1 MAEFKNAEE
10 MLKNYTTHGCFV
22 VAGERPNVMTAS
34 WGFFGEMWG
43 KKVAVVP
50 VRDSRFTKG
59 IIDEKQEFTLCV
71 PFGDKY
77 KKELLYCG
85 TKSGR
90 DCDKVKDLCLKITPA
105 KKSEHLRYR
114 RVRGVLRMQ
123 GFAGHGFFGTENFA
137 FREKSIR
144 RKARLP
150 QFLLCGNR
158 RRILSVKKGDC
169 EQSLSF
175 LSNQSSFTFS
185 TTSLSKSTGSTK
197 SRGRN
202 FTLL

>member
-1 MAEFKNAEE
+1 MTEFKNVEE
-10 MLKNYTTHGCFV
+10 ILKNYTAHGCFV

-43 KKVAVVP
+43 KKVAIVP

-59 IIDEKQEFTLCV
+59 IIDEKREFTLCV

-90 DCDKVKDLCLKITPA
+90 DCDKVKDLNLKIAPA
-105 KKSEHLRYR
+105 KKVNTY
-114 RVRGVLRMQ
+114 VIDGC
-123 GFAGHGFFGTENFA
+123 
-137 FREKSIR
+137 IR

>member
-43 KKVAVVP
+43 KKVVVVP

-59 IIDEKQEFTLCV
+59 IIDEKREFTLCV

-90 DCDKVKDLCLKITPA
+90 DCDKVKDLSLKITPA
-105 KKSEHLRYR
+105 KKVNTYVIDGCGAYYECK
-114 RVRGVLRMQ
+114 VLQ
-123 GFAGHGFFGTENFA
+123 VINFSGQEISP
-137 FREKSIR
+137 F
-144 RKARLP
+144 
-150 QFLLCGNR
+150 
-158 RRILSVKKGDC
+158 VKKAYGEKPDYH
-169 EQSLSF
+169 
-175 LSNQSSFTFS
+175 
-185 TTSLSKSTGSTK
+185 
-197 SRGRN
+197 N
-202 FTLL
+202 FYFAEIVEEY

>member
-1 MAEFKNAEE
+1 MCFPKTIKRTITQKNGIDNTFKEIFMAEFKNAEE

-59 IIDEKQEFTLCV
+59 IIDEKREFTLCV

-90 DCDKVKDLCLKITPA
+90 DCDKVKDLSLKIAPA
-105 KKSEHLRYR
+105 KKVNTYVIDGCGAYYECK
-114 RVRGVLRMQ
+114 VLQVMDFSGQ
-123 GFAGHGFFGTENFA
+123 EISPF
-137 FREKSIR
+137 
-144 RKARLP
+144 
-150 QFLLCGNR
+150 
-158 RRILSVKKGDC
+158 VKKAYGEKPDYH
-169 EQSLSF
+169 
-175 LSNQSSFTFS
+175 
-185 TTSLSKSTGSTK
+185 
-197 SRGRN
+197 N
-202 FTLL
+202 FYFAEIVEEY

>member
-1 MAEFKNAEE
+1 MCFPKTIKRTITQKNGIDNTFKEIFMAEFKNAEE

-77 KKELLYCG
+77 QKELLYCG

-90 DCDKVKDLCLKITPA
+90 DCDKVKDLSLKITPA
-105 KKSEHLRYR
+105 KKVNTYVIDGCGAYYECK
-114 RVRGVLRMQ
+114 VLQVMDFSGQ
-123 GFAGHGFFGTENFA
+123 EISPF
-137 FREKSIR
+137 
-144 RKARLP
+144 
-150 QFLLCGNR
+150 
-158 RRILSVKKGDC
+158 VKKAYGEKPDYH
-169 EQSLSF
+169 
-175 LSNQSSFTFS
+175 
-185 TTSLSKSTGSTK
+185 
-197 SRGRN
+197 N
-202 FTLL
+202 FYFAEIVEEY

>member
-77 KKELLYCG
+77 KKELLYFGNTCWN
-85 TKSGR
+85 
-90 DCDKVKDLCLKITPA
+90 L
-105 KKSEHLRYR
+105 
-114 RVRGVLRMQ
+114 
-123 GFAGHGFFGTENFA
+123 GHT
-137 FREKSIR
+137 
-144 RKARLP
+144 
-150 QFLLCGNR
+150 FLFY
-158 RRILSVKKGDC
+158 
-169 EQSLSF
+169 F
-175 LSNQSSFTFS
+175 L
-185 TTSLSKSTGSTK
+185 
-197 SRGRN
+197 
-202 FTLL
+202 TLLFFHLFYH

>member
-50 VRDSRFTKG
+50 VRDSRFTKS

-105 KKSEHLRYR
+105 KKVDTYVIDGCGAYYECK
-114 RVRGVLRMQ
+114 VLQVM
-123 GFAGHGFFGTENFA
+123 NFSGQEISP
-137 FREKSIR
+137 F
-144 RKARLP
+144 
-150 QFLLCGNR
+150 
-158 RRILSVKKGDC
+158 VKKAYGEKPDYH
-169 EQSLSF
+169 
-175 LSNQSSFTFS
+175 
-185 TTSLSKSTGSTK
+185 
-197 SRGRN
+197 N
-202 FTLL
+202 FYFAEIVEEY

>member
-90 DCDKVKDLCLKITPA
+90 DCDKVKDFCLKITPA
-105 KKSEHLRYR
+105 KKVNTYVIDGCGAYYECK
-114 RVRGVLRMQ
+114 VLHT
-123 GFAGHGFFGTENFA
+123 A
-137 FREKSIR
+137 KSPI
-144 RKARLP
+144 
-150 QFLLCGNR
+150 
-158 RRILSVKKGDC
+158 
-169 EQSLSF
+169 
-175 LSNQSSFTFS
+175 
-185 TTSLSKSTGSTK
+185 TTI
-197 SRGRN
+197 
-202 FTLL
+202 FTLRKSSKNIKRKKRGLRTVPFVFK